1 MARCCI
7 CGREVDTGTEFFFG
21 GTRPSVMCNECEQKS
36 TEEYFTRREETK
48 KKMRKRGLKV

>member
-1 MARCCI
+1 MAKCCI